1 MVKGSFTNKVNSE
14 LDLDLD
20 FEVVCGWGNGTEL
33 FSALN
38 NKGISGQRKHS
49 MCKME
54 VGEMNWQQLWPDLK
68 EFEMIECGESVNHP
82 KSLNLV
88 KMCLPPSASTRQGS
102 DASTENFLLG
112 VLLKGRNPFHDS

>member
-1 MVKGSFTNKVNSE
+1 MGK
-14 LDLDLD
+14 
-20 FEVVCGWGNGTEL
+20 WEL